1 MAQKRR
7 NIEDIASV
15 LVRKLNELEKNIGQL
30 ENVEFEA
37 PNVDYR
43 EFYKIINHAK
53 EEIESD
59 FLGLNRLFE
68 KQLELEERQLKSQKS
83 FLSDLSD
90 FYKVRHSRVPNWI
103 FGLICALFL
112 MLGGVLW
119 KFSED
124 YKRLGVL
131 EKENR
136 QLYELYQKH
145 QEN

>member
-1 MAQKRR
+1 MEQKRR
-7 NIEDIASV
+7 SIEDIASV

-30 ENVEFEA
+30 ENVEFES
-37 PNVDYR
+37 PKVDYS

-53 EEIESD
+53 EEIASH

-68 KQLELEERQLKSQKS
+68 KQLELEERQLKTQNA

-90 FYKVRHSRVPNWI
+90 FYKVRYRRVPNWI
-103 FGLICALFL
+103 FSLICALFL

-119 KFSED
+119 KLSEAN
-124 YKRLGVL
+124 KRLGVL
-131 EKENR
+131 EEENR
-136 QLYELYQKH
+136 QLYKFYQKH